1 MASQSVLI
9 PSNSSLFIT
18 DRSWLRP
25 EKAPKPGQ
33 GTFRLGESS
42 VMNGLS
48 VSVVKTSINPSKVR
62 DRDSRKIAENRGLKF
77 VNATPDKRG
86 KKDMADI
93 RRLVRSHVMIGTRR
107 ETKRSAKA
115 GKQEIETPA
124 AFRDI
129 RPQDEDDASEELL
142 SHHSCESW
150 PSSTSSHMT
159 LIPSGM
165 STPLYG
171 ATSFEIQPQFHRFL
185 NYYTIQTAS
194 DMYPLQAFFGFN
206 PVKSFWFPMALTDE
220 VLLHT
225 IMYSAAFGLAQ
236 ADPERGASDLMQLAG
251 PILQLLTDRLAG
263 KTPVNDATI
272 GAVSCLVMVENMSND
287 QEKRRLHMNG
297 LQQMIKSRGGLENID
312 QGLVMKIIRA
322 DIEGSVDNLT
332 RPVLPPLKRVAPPL
346 YSTLPPFARRPP
358 SETFEELLQ
367 NSELRGQMKDILL
380 ELSNFTTAV
389 EYYTTQ
395 SHTHSVAIDPRSFDE
410 DLLSITRDLLE
421 MDHLTVIES
430 VLQIAALIFAK
441 SIGRGLPSALGSNV
455 AATGSRLL
463 PKRLRLALQMA
474 INADLMRFSTDVL
487 LWLLTI
493 GGLASA
499 QDLLEHSWFVDE
511 LVKIDA
517 VNASE
522 MLREV
527 FFVGVVHE
535 QACRRLFEEVDL
547 LRRLKTHGIDM

>member
-9 PSNSSLFIT
+9 PNNSSLFIT

-33 GTFRLGESS
+33 STFRLGESS

-48 VSVVKTSINPSKVR
+48 VSVVKTSIKPSKVQ
-62 DRDSRKIAENRGLKF
+62 DEESRKVAENRGLQF
-77 VNATPDKRG
+77 VNAMPDKRG
-86 KKDMADI
+86 KKDVADL
-93 RRLVRSHVMIGTRR
+93 RRLVRSHVMTGTKR

-115 GKQEIETPA
+115 GKKEIETPA
-124 AFRDI
+124 ALIDI
-129 RPQDEDDASEELL
+129 RPQDEDDATEELL

-165 STPLYG
+165 STPLY
-171 ATSFEIQPQFHRFL
+171 ATTSFKIQPQFHRFL
-185 NYYTIQTAS
+185 NYYIIQTAS
-194 DMYPLQAFFGFN
+194 DMYPLQAFFAFN
-206 PVKSFWFPMALTDE
+206 PVKSFWFPVALTDE

-236 ADPERGASDLMQLAG
+236 ADPERRASDMMRLAG
-251 PILQLLTDRLAG
+251 PILRLLTDRLAG

-272 GAVSCLVMVENMSND
+272 GAVSCLVMVENLSND

-297 LQQMIKSRGGLENID
+297 LQQMIKSRGGLENVD

-332 RPVLPPLKRVAPPL
+332 RPVLPPLKRVAPTL
-346 YSTLPPFARRPP
+346 YSTLPPHARLPP
-358 SETFEELLQ
+358 SETFQELLRT
-367 NSELRGQMKDILL
+367 SELRGEMKDTLL

-395 SHTHSVAIDPRSFDE
+395 SDKHSTAINPRSFDE
-410 DLLSITRDLLE
+410 DLLSVTRDLLE

-441 SIGRGLPSALGSNV
+441 SIGRGLPFALGSNS
-455 AATGSRLL
+455 AASGSRLL
-463 PKRLRLALQMA
+463 PKRLRQALQMA
-474 INADLMRFSTDVL
+474 INADLMTFSTDVL

-499 QDLLEHSWFVDE
+499 QDLLEHSWFVDK
-511 LVKIDA
+511 LVKIYV
-517 VNASE
+517 VNAME
-522 MLREV
+522 MFREV
-527 FFVGVVHE
+527 LFVGMVHE
-535 QACRRLFEEVDL
+535 QACRRLFEKVDL
-547 LRRLKTHGIDM
+547 LRRLKTYGIDM